1 MMKWQQ
7 RTVAERCQYG
17 TLRGELGLQQMFHSC
32 IRIIGKIVIFDIM
45 VFYIVGAAVDCLIY
59 VWQVGAY
66 YNLGIVVAV

>member
-1 MMKWQQ
+1 
-7 RTVAERCQYG
+7 
-17 TLRGELGLQQMFHSC
+17 MFHSC